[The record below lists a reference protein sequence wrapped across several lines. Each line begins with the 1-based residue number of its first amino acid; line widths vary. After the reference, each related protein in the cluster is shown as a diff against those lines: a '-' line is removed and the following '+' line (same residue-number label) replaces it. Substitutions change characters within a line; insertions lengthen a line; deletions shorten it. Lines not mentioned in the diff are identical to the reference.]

1 MSQWPM
7 ERMYPLHFQYNAAN
21 KELQPTVVVVGAAVA
36 LLSVKW
42 TAAKNDGGNSRQLF
56 LGDHNSD
63 KLSPSPTAHLT
74 TTSDCRPSLHD
85 DENLKQFITICC
97 CHNQHWHSPYYS
109 RDTESVTTTRSSSTV
124 PKLVQLSLSLLCCLM

>member
-21 KELQPTVVVVGAAVA
+21 KELQQTVVVVGAAVA

-42 TAAKNDGGNSRQLF
+42 TSAKNDGGNSRQLF

-63 KLSPSPTAHLT
+63 KLSPSPTSHLPT
-74 TTSDCRPSLHD
+74 ISDCRPSLYD
-85 DENLKQFITICC
+85 DENLNSSLRYAAVTINIGI
-97 CHNQHWHSPYYS
+97 HHTTQETPNQ
-109 RDTESVTTTRSSSTV
+109 
-124 PKLVQLSLSLLCCLM
+124 

>member
-21 KELQPTVVVVGAAVA
+21 KELQQTVVVVGAAVA

-42 TAAKNDGGNSRQLF
+42 TSAKNDGGNSRQLF

-63 KLSPSPTAHLT
+63 KLSPSPTSHLT
-74 TTSDCRPSLHD
+74 TADLHSTMTKTSNSSLRYAAD
-85 DENLKQFITICC
+85 
-97 CHNQHWHSPYYS
+97 SPYYS

-124 PKLVQLSLSLLCCLM
+124 PKLVQLSLSLLCCLV

>member
-21 KELQPTVVVVGAAVA
+21 KELQQTVVVVGAAVA

-63 KLSPSPTAHLT
+63 KLSPSPTSHLT
-74 TTSDCRPSLHD
+74 TISDCRPSLHD
-85 DENLKQFITICC
+85 DENLNSSLRYAAVTINIGI
-97 CHNQHWHSPYYS
+97 HHTTQETPNQLRLQDHRQLYLN
-109 RDTESVTTTRSSSTV
+109 SSNSHYHCYV
-124 PKLVQLSLSLLCCLM
+124 V